1 VRGHN
6 TIGGKGRNG
15 FVNHSYEKFVVAVT
29 INPDLLQQQ
38 SSFKMLLSMYYEF
51 ARSERRFT
59 KSPTVIGFLR

>member
-1 VRGHN
+1 VRAHN
-6 TIGGKGRNG
+6 AIGGKGRNG

-29 INPDLLQQQ
+29 INPDLLQQ

-51 ARSERRFT
+51 VRSEMRFS